1 MDKQGSLPDRLG
13 YTTERIKSTRLS
25 RRDSSFGSFFIG
37 SLRGLTVTGIST
49 NQLIDRREKMID
61 SGPME
66 GQQWLRTHLKH
77 IRDVAYTELKVT

>member
-1 MDKQGSLPDRLG
+1 M
-13 YTTERIKSTRLS
+13 
-25 RRDSSFGSFFIG
+25 
-37 SLRGLTVTGIST
+37 TGIST